1 MLWDASLP
9 GADSTEVAE
18 ALRPT
23 DHLIFHAQALFA
35 IMINKEAGGAIT
47 VDGLH
52 VPIPEINRL

>member
-1 MLWDASLP
+1 MLWDPPLP

-35 IMINKEAGGAIT
+35 IGIDE
-47 VDGLH
+47 
-52 VPIPEINRL
+52 

>member
-1 MLWDASLP
+1 MTLP
-9 GADSTEVAE
+9 GADGPEVAE

-47 VDGLH
+47 VGGIH
-52 VPIPEINRL
+52 VPMPEINRL